1 MVANP
6 IESLMPFQKR
16 RILCVLPI
24 PYQDS
29 WGFWHR
35 DLGLIVRTFRSMG
48 HDAWLVALKVP
59 GQDHASENP
68 VIVATKEE
76 LEDPAWWKN
85 QAPYGAVLNFWGA
98 TRWNKIREAART
110 STSRVIEKLDTAGI
124 FSPRI
129 WFTRYICDEASQNYD
144 SHKYPGIIS
153 PIMAIIRT
161 LLLWSFPNLLDR
173 KRAAILSEMS
183 SVVAESPIAVERT
196 KRYIRSFNF
205 PLPRTLCIPHPIDEF
220 KLRANSNISRKSKII
235 SVGRWDSHQK
245 NFPLIIRVLERFLRT
260 KSDWTCD
267 LVGYIPA
274 VYRIKYYEPLPSD
287 LKKRINL
294 CGVIPHSEIIDLAY
308 SAKIFL
314 MASRYE
320 SFGIAAA
327 EALCC
332 GCSVVGPYFIPSMLW
347 FCSAE
352 SGTIYSQYTTEGVMD
367 ALLAESTQWAG
378 RDRKPES
385 IAAFWTGQFASHVIA
400 TSLVNL
406 LNEHP
411 SYARSQLSHESDN

>member
-6 IESLMPFQKR
+6 IDSKMPFQKR

-24 PYQDS
+24 PYQDN

-35 DLGLIVRTFRSMG
+35 DLGLIVRSLRFMG
-48 HDAWLVALKVP
+48 HDSWLVALKVP
-59 GQDHASENP
+59 GQDNSSENP
-68 VIVATKEE
+68 VIVATKAE
-76 LEDPAWWKN
+76 LEDPAWWKT

-110 STSRVIEKLDTAGI
+110 STSRLIEKLDTAGI

-129 WFTRYICDEASQNYD
+129 WFTRYICEEASQNYD
-144 SHKYPGIIS
+144 SHKYPGYIS

-161 LLLWSFPNLLDR
+161 ALLWSFPNLLDR
-173 KRAAILSEMS
+173 KRAAILSAMS
-183 SVVAESPIAVERT
+183 AVVAESPIAVERT

-220 KLRANSNISRKSKII
+220 KLRADSNISRKSKII

-245 NFPLIIRVLERFLRT
+245 NFALIIRVLERFLRT

-294 CGVIPHSEIIDLAY
+294 RGVIPHSEIIDLAY

-332 GCSVVGPYFIPSMLW
+332 GCSVVGPYFIPSMPW
-347 FCSAE
+347 FCSAQ
-352 SGTIYSQYTTEGVMD
+352 SGSIAPQYTPEGILD
-367 ALLAESTQWAG
+367 ALLSENEQWYSG
-378 RDRKPES
+378 CREPSS
-385 IAAFWTGQFASHVIA
+385 IASYWSERLGSYTVAKSI
-400 TSLVNL
+400 L
-406 LNEHP
+406 LE
-411 SYARSQLSHESDN
+411 LESS